1 MGLARRLT
9 AGAPAAAQS
18 GASSEEEGD
27 SDTAAPADATVAPKP
42 AAAENGVANGHVSTG
57 SEGSEGKSADE
68 ADEVSEVL
76 VPCHTLGALACPT
89 S

>member
-1 MGLARRLT
+1 M
-9 AGAPAAAQS
+9 
-18 GASSEEEGD
+18 
-27 SDTAAPADATVAPKP
+27 APKP

-68 ADEVSEVL
+68 TDEVSAML
-76 VPCHTLGALACPT
+76 VPCHTLGALACPA